1 MCGNVSELA
10 HIGRKEIWSKGG
22 SYEEWPYDGHVFHED
37 DARGYSGGGI
47 NSKEKDPTAGIRL
60 VFIPKGMEPSF
71 YLWDSFLIISQRYHR
86 KRYREMKKF
95 NSVFF
100 YNMKYR
106 DTW

>member
-47 NSKEKDPTAGIRL
+47 NSKVKDPTAGIRL
-60 VFIPKGMEPSF
+60 VFIPKWMEPSF
-71 YLWDSFLIISQRYHR
+71 YL
-86 KRYREMKKF
+86 
-95 NSVFF
+95 
-100 YNMKYR
+100 
-106 DTW
+106 

>member
-1 MCGNVSELA
+1 MICVEMLA
-10 HIGRKEIWSKGG
+10 NWHILEERKFGARGG

-71 YLWDSFLIISQRYHR
+71 YL
-86 KRYREMKKF
+86 
-95 NSVFF
+95 
-100 YNMKYR
+100 
-106 DTW
+106 